1 VKMNLPDGRITA
13 EGMQKSLAENQ
24 AKLAER
30 SGFGFEPQNDIQRR
44 VAEQRSANE
53 QNINESAGEI
63 DKNRSTVQASS
74 DILKGED
81 LNAQSKFQINHKQ
94 AQIEQLKPVLDS
106 EQKRIFEQQLAELR
120 KKSG

>member
-1 VKMNLPDGRITA
+1 MNLPDGRITA